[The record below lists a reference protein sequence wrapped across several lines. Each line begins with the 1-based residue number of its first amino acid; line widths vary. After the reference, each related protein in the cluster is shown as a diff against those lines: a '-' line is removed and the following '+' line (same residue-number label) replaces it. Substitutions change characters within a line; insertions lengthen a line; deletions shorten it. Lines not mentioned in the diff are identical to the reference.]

1 MAGEEAVQRAHR
13 GLTIPDPASMPN
25 NIATGIILI
34 VLWLRSATGL
44 LNVRQDAVEFFE
56 RVVIDHQLALS

>member
-1 MAGEEAVQRAHR
+1 MAGKEAVQRAHR
-13 GLTIPDPASMPN
+13 GLAIPDPASMSNTIP
-25 NIATGIILI
+25 TGIILI
-34 VLWLRSATGL
+34 VLWLRSMTGL